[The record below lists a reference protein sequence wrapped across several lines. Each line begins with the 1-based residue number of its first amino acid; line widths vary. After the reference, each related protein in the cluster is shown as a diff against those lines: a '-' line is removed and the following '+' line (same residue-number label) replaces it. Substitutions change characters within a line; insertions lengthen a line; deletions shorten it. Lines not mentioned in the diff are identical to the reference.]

1 MMEGMR
7 QRLCA
12 LAVLALVAAACQS
25 VPYTN
30 RSRVVLV
37 SASEEKKLGEQAY
50 AEVLKKGKVSAD
62 REKVDMLRKIGRNL
76 AKVADKPDFQWE
88 FNLLEDDKQIN
99 AFCLPGGKVAFYTG
113 ILPVTATEAG
123 AAVVM
128 SHEIAHALAR
138 HGAERMSQGLVAQ
151 TGGQLLGAVL
161 GGGAGTAASNKLYEQ
176 LYGLGAG
183 LVVLSYSRSQESEA
197 DHIGLILMQNAGYD
211 LDEGIAFWGRM
222 AKATEGKRS
231 GGPLDKFLATHP
243 ASQERQAQIKK
254 WIPEIKAKYP
264 KSSP

>member
-1 MMEGMR
+1 MSR
-7 QRLCA
+7 RALLCA
-12 LAVLALVAAACQS
+12 VAFLAACQS

-37 SASEEKKLGEQAY
+37 SSSEEKKLGEQAY
-50 AEVLKKGKVSAD
+50 ADVLKKGKISANKAD
-62 REKVDMLRKIGRNL
+62 LDMLRQVGRRL
-76 AKVADKPDFQWE
+76 AKVADRPDFQWE

-113 ILPVTATEAG
+113 ILPVTATETG

-138 HGAERMSQGLVAQ
+138 HGAERMSQGLLAQ

-161 GGGAGTAASNKLYEQ
+161 GGAQAGGQASSKLYEQ

-197 DHIGLILMQNAGYD
+197 DHIGLILMQKAGYD
-211 LDEGIAFWGRM
+211 MEEGVAFWGRM
-222 AKATEGKRS
+222 TKATEGKRS
-231 GGPLDKFLATHP
+231 GGPLDKFLSTHP
-243 ASQERQAQIKK
+243 ASAERQAQIQK
-254 WIPEIKAKYP
+254 WIPEIRAQYP
-264 KSSP
+264 RSPSP

>member
-1 MMEGMR
+1 MA
-7 QRLCA
+7 LC
-12 LAVLALVAAACQS
+12 ACQS

-50 AEVLKKGKVSAD
+50 AEVLKKGKVSSNRD
-62 REKVDMLRKIGRNL
+62 QVDMLRKIGRNL

-161 GGGAGTAASNKLYEQ
+161 GGGQTAAASNKLYEQ

-183 LVVLSYSRSQESEA
+183 LVVLSYSRGQESEA
-197 DHIGLILMQNAGYD
+197 DHIGLILMQKAGYD

-222 AKATEGKRS
+222 AKATEGKRQ

>member
-1 MMEGMR
+1 MR

-12 LAVLALVAAACQS
+12 LAALALLAAACQS

-50 AEVLKKGKVSAD
+50 AEVLKKGKVSTD
-62 REKVDMLRKIGRNL
+62 REKVDMLRRIGL
-76 AKVADKPDFQWE
+76 KMSKVADRPDFQWE

-113 ILPVTATEAG
+113 ILPVTVTEAG

-138 HGAERMSQGLVAQ
+138 HGAERMSQGMVAQ

-161 GGGAGTAASNKLYEQ
+161 GGGQGAAASSRLYEQ

-183 LVVLSYSRSQESEA
+183 LVVLSYSRAQESEA
-197 DHIGLILMQNAGYD
+197 DHIGLILMQKAGYD
-211 LDEGIAFWGRM
+211 LEEAVTFWGRM
-222 AKATEGKRS
+222 AKATDGKHAS
-231 GGPLDKFLATHP
+231 GPLDKFLSTHP
-243 ASQERQAQIKK
+243 ANAERQNQIKQ
-254 WIPEIKAKYP
+254 WIPEVRAKFP
-264 KSSP
+264 SP

>member
-1 MMEGMR
+1 MHG
-7 QRLCA
+7 RLCA
-12 LAVLALVAAACQS
+12 LAALAFLAAACQS

-50 AEVLKKGKVSAD
+50 AEVLKKGKVSTNRD
-62 REKVDMLRKIGRNL
+62 QVDMLRKIGRTL

-161 GGGAGTAASNKLYEQ
+161 GGGQATAASNKLYEQ

-183 LVVLSYSRSQESEA
+183 LVVLSYSRNQESEA
-197 DHIGLILMQNAGYD
+197 DHIGLILMQKAGYD
-211 LDEGIAFWGRM
+211 LEEGISFWGRM

-231 GGPLDKFLATHP
+231 SGPLDKFLATHP
-243 ASQERQAQIKK
+243 ASQERQSQIQK
-254 WIPEIKAKYP
+254 WIPEIRAKYP

>member
-1 MMEGMR
+1 MR
-7 QRLCA
+7 PRLLAAA
-12 LAVLALVAAACQS
+12 LLACVFAACQS

-50 AEVLKKGKVSAD
+50 ADVLKKGKVSTD
-62 REKVDMLRKIGRNL
+62 RDKVDMLRKVGRNL

-161 GGGAGTAASNKLYEQ
+161 GGGQTTAASNKLYEQ

-197 DHIGLILMQNAGYD
+197 DHIGLILMQKAGYD
-211 LDEGIAFWGRM
+211 MQEGVSFWGRM

-231 GGPLDKFLATHP
+231 GGPLDKFLSTHP
-243 ASQERQAQIKK
+243 ASQERQAQIQK

-264 KSSP
+264 APTP

>member
-1 MMEGMR
+1 MKPR
-7 QRLCA
+7 IL
-12 LAVLALVAAACQS
+12 LALLAALCACQS

-30 RSRVVLV
+30 RNRVVLV

-50 AEVLKKGKVSAD
+50 SDVLKKGKVSANKD
-62 REKVDMLRKIGRNL
+62 QVDMLRRIGLRL

-113 ILPVTATEAG
+113 ILPVTATEDG

-138 HGAERMSQGLVAQ
+138 HGAERMSQGLLAQ

-161 GGGAGTAASNKLYEQ
+161 GAGPAAGQASNKLYEQ

-183 LVVLSYSRSQESEA
+183 LVVLSYSRNQESEA
-197 DHIGLILMQNAGYD
+197 DHIGLILMQKSGFD
-211 LDEGIAFWGRM
+211 MEEGVRFWGRM

-231 GGPLDKFLATHP
+231 GGPLDKFLSTHP
-243 ASQERQAQIKK
+243 ASQERQSQIQK
-254 WIPEIKAKYP
+254 WIPEIRAQYP
-264 KSSP
+264 RPPSP

>member
-1 MMEGMR
+1 MLR
-7 QRLCA
+7 RFL
-12 LAVLALVAAACQS
+12 LLALPLALCACQS

-30 RSRVVLV
+30 RSRVLLV
-37 SASEEKKLGEQAY
+37 SAGEEKAMGERAY
-50 AEVLKKGKVSAD
+50 GDILKKGKLSKDDAQIAL
-62 REKVDMLRKIGRNL
+62 LRKVGRRL
-76 AKVADKPDFQWE
+76 ADAAQKPDFEWE

-161 GGGAGTAASNKLYEQ
+161 GGGQTTAASNKLYEQ

-183 LVVLSYSRSQESEA
+183 LVVLSYSRAQESEA
-197 DHIGLILMQNAGYD
+197 DQIGLILMQKAGYD
-211 LDEGIAFWGRM
+211 LQEGVSFWGRM

-231 GGPLDKFLATHP
+231 GGPLDKFLSTHP
-243 ASQERQAQIKK
+243 ASQERQAQIQK

-264 KSSP
+264 GPPPSP